1 MNEQRSPEWY
11 KARCGVPTGSRFS
24 EIVTTKGEPSKSRT
38 KYMYQ
43 LAAEIIS
50 GEPEPSYQSYDM
62 LRGTEIEP
70 EARAVYEMENEVE
83 GIVPGFQLHPSGYY
97 GGSADLLIGDD
108 GMTEIKCPKAA
119 THIEYL
125 KTGKLPTTYFQ
136 QVHGYLLIY
145 GRQWCDFFSYYPG
158 LKPFQVRVYP
168 DTEFQKKLHY
178 ELVKFCEELKQLIEK
193 VRG

>member
-1 MNEQRSPEWY
+1 MEQRTDEWHN
-11 KARCGVPTGSRFS
+11 ARCGVPTGSRFS

-50 GEPEPSYQSYDM
+50 GEVEPSYQSFDM
-62 LRGTEIEP
+62 IRGIELEP

-83 GIVPGFQLHPSGYY
+83 VVVPGFQLHPSGCY
-97 GGSADLLIGDD
+97 GGSADGIVGAD

-125 KTGKLPTTYFQ
+125 ETGKLPIAYFQ

-158 LKPFQVRVYP
+158 LKPFQIRVYP
-168 DTEFQKKLHY
+168 DIEFQKKLHY
-178 ELVKFCEELKQLIEK
+178 ELVKFVGELKALVEK
-193 VRG
+193 VRQ